1 MRSIKTLVIWSA
13 IISLG
18 AIGFIVWTISGHAGT
33 TNQPIHTYV
42 DAQGRSH
49 TTPVHSDTKSTQPK
63 STQST
68 STPAKST
75 QAEPIVSRQTALQ
88 DLWKTSP
95 FPQWQV
101 AVYDEQTQDITS
113 ISNTDQPMTL
123 ASVIKVGI
131 LASVLQQQTT
141 LTSTNQSLADD
152 MMQHSDND
160 SAQTLYDQVGS
171 AGLQQTYKAFG
182 LTNTTVN
189 TQHWGWTTSTATDQV
204 TLLTHIFLPKQ
215 AQLTADQQTIIQSE
229 MLAVD
234 RHQKWGVGKMTQN
247 TAVKNGWLPDD
258 DDPNSWSL
266 NSIGHVVDGQNAY
279 DVAILTHGQT
289 FDNGTQQLTDYA
301 QQTMHI
307 LEETKP

>member
-1 MRSIKTLVIWSA
+1 MRSTKTLVIWSA

-18 AIGFIVWTISGHAGT
+18 AIGFIVWTIGGHAGT
-33 TNQPIHTYV
+33 TTTQPTHTYV

-49 TTPVHSDTKSTQPK
+49 KTPIHESA
-63 STQST
+63 T
-68 STPAKST
+68 STPTHDSGTST
-75 QAEPIVSRQTALQ
+75 HTKTTVSRQTALQ
-88 DLWKTSP
+88 QLWQDSP

-101 AVYDEQTQDITS
+101 AVYDYQTQQTTS
-113 ISNTDQPMTL
+113 VSNTTDPMTL
-123 ASVIKVGI
+123 ASVTKVGI
-131 LASVLQQQTT
+131 LASVLQQQTA

-152 MMQHSDND
+152 MIQHSDND

-234 RHQKWGVGKMTQN
+234 SHQKWGVGKMTQN

>member
-1 MRSIKTLVIWSA
+1 MQSIKSIVIGSVLV
-13 IISLG
+13 SLS

-33 TNQPIHTYV
+33 TSQPTHTYI

-49 TTPVHSDTKSTQPK
+49 TTPVHSHSKSALSNAT
-63 STQST
+63 SSHSAQS
-68 STPAKST
+68 K
-75 QAEPIVSRQTALQ
+75 PITSRQTALQ

-113 ISNTDQPMTL
+113 VSNTDQPMTL
-123 ASVIKVGI
+123 ASVTKVGI

-141 LTSTNQSLADD
+141 LTSTNQPLVDK
-152 MMQHSDND
+152 MIQQSDND
-160 SAQTLYDQVGS
+160 SAQALYDQVGS
-171 AGLQQTYKAFG
+171 TGLQQTYNAFG
-182 LTNTTVN
+182 LTHTTVN

-204 TLLTHIFLPKQ
+204 TLLTHIFQPKQ
-215 AQLTADQQTIIQSE
+215 VQLTADQQTIIQSE
-229 MLAVD
+229 MSAVD
-234 RHQKWGVGKMTQN
+234 SHQKWGVGQMTRT
-247 TAVKNGWLPDD
+247 TAVKNGWLSDD

-266 NSIGHVVDGQNAY
+266 NSIGHVVDGQNSY

-289 FDNGTQQLTDYA
+289 FDTGTQQLTDYA

-307 LEETKP
+307 LEETTP

>member
-1 MRSIKTLVIWSA
+1 MQSIKSIVIGSVLV
-13 IISLG
+13 SLS

-33 TNQPIHTYV
+33 TSQPTHTYI

-49 TTPVHSDTKSTQPK
+49 TTPVHSHSKSAL
-63 STQST
+63 SNAT
-68 STPAKST
+68 SSHSAKS
-75 QAEPIVSRQTALQ
+75 EPIVSRQTALQ

-113 ISNTDQPMTL
+113 VSNTDQPMTL
-123 ASVIKVGI
+123 ASVTKVGI

-141 LTSTNQSLADD
+141 LTATNQPLVDK
-152 MMQHSDND
+152 MIQQSDND
-160 SAQTLYDQVGS
+160 SAQALYDQVGS
-171 AGLQQTYKAFG
+171 AGLQQTYNAFG
-182 LTNTTVN
+182 LTHTTVN

-204 TLLTHIFLPKQ
+204 TLLTHIFQPKQ

-229 MLAVD
+229 MSAVD
-234 RHQKWGVGKMTQN
+234 SHQKWGVGKMTQT

-266 NSIGHVVDGQNAY
+266 NSIGHVVDGQNSY

-289 FDNGTQQLTDYA
+289 FDTGTQQLTDYA

-307 LEETKP
+307 LEESMP